1 MSRTS
6 TKGRNWAAAA
16 LIGAV
21 ALGPGTGGMAMAT
34 PLAEPLD
41 ISAEFLSD
49 IDGAP
54 DWLRGAMAGLGAPEG
69 WSMTR
74 DAIVVSEVEALR
86 ALNRIRAFRKAVRG
100 GTGAIWLLLPVADE
114 MGEIRD
120 CVTPWATQ
128 LIPDLDANDFGQSF
142 ALSMLRTD
150 QPEACLID
158 LGADNPWAGLDR
170 AALRGYFDDAGDLA
184 VDHVNLNENAVFV
197 RALIEAG
204 YLVTKGSVSGRLR
217 VE

>member
-6 TKGRNWAAAA
+6 TKGRNWVAAA

-21 ALGPGTGGMAMAT
+21 ALGPGTGEMAMAT
-34 PLAEPLD
+34 PLAEPLE
-41 ISAEFLSD
+41 IPAEFLSD

-100 GTGAIWLLLPVADE
+100 GTGATWLSLPVADE
-114 MGEIRD
+114 MGELRD

-150 QPEACLID
+150 VPETCLID
-158 LGADNPWAGLDR
+158 AGADDPWAGSDR
-170 AALRGYFDDAGDLA
+170 AALRSYFDDAGDLM
-184 VDHVNLNENAVFV
+184 VDHVNLNEERVFV
-197 RALIEAG
+197 RALIDAG

>member
-6 TKGRNWAAAA
+6 TKGRNWVAAA
-16 LIGAV
+16 LISAV
-21 ALGPGTGGMAMAT
+21 ALGPGTGEMAMAT
-34 PLAEPLD
+34 PLAEPLE
-41 ISAEFLSD
+41 IPAEFLSD

-100 GTGAIWLLLPVADE
+100 GTGATWLSLPVADE
-114 MGEIRD
+114 MGELRD

-150 QPEACLID
+150 VPEACLID
-158 LGADNPWAGLDR
+158 AGADDPWAGSDR
-170 AALRGYFDDAGDLA
+170 AALRSYFDDAGDLM
-184 VDHVNLNENAVFV
+184 VDHVNLNEERVFV
-197 RALIEAG
+197 RALIDAG

>member
-16 LIGAV
+16 LIGAA
-21 ALGPGTGGMAMAT
+21 ALGPSTGEMAMAT

-41 ISAEFLSD
+41 IPAEFLSE

-86 ALNRIRAFRKAVRG
+86 ALNRIRAFRQAVRG
-100 GTGAIWLLLPVADE
+100 GTGAIWLSLPVANE
-114 MGEIRD
+114 IGEIRD

-150 QPEACLID
+150 EPEACLID
-158 LGADNPWAGLDR
+158 VGTDDPWAGSDR
-170 AALRGYFDDAGDLA
+170 TALRGYFDDAGDLM
-184 VDHVNLNENAVFV
+184 VEHISLNEDAVFV

>member
-6 TKGRNWAAAA
+6 TKGRNWVAAA
-16 LIGAV
+16 LIGAAV
-21 ALGPGTGGMAMAT
+21 LGPGTGEMAMAT
-34 PLAEPLD
+34 PLAEPLE
-41 ISAEFLSD
+41 IPAEFLSD

-100 GTGAIWLLLPVADE
+100 GTGATWLSLPVADE
-114 MGEIRD
+114 MGELRD

-150 QPEACLID
+150 VPEACLID
-158 LGADNPWAGLDR
+158 AGADDPWAGSDR
-170 AALRGYFDDAGDLA
+170 ATLRSYFDDAGDLM
-184 VDHVNLNENAVFV
+184 VDHVNLNEERVFV
-197 RALIEAG
+197 RALIDAG